1 MGESRMTELT
11 IDRFT
16 STVQLTDDGDDTGL
30 RVDRLAD
37 RVAGSRL
44 DSVAANAVLPPGDW
58 CVRRVTVPLVLDFDR
73 PAVALEEQWA
83 QAVIDAIGAAIDHP
97 SAEVVHYRRRV
108 DALRDLLLSTARRST
123 EREWAWRQVGLLIA
137 ADASPATDPQTAVRR
152 ALRRFPRD
160 ALYALLSAI
169 RDAGFVAVHRLM
181 GSEGWAQA
189 AALVCAVNGWSNPSD
204 GRRPLAAP
212 VPSGHADVRSR
223 DMARPSSEDPR
234 EPGTPAPAAASASAM
249 SLAETV
255 AARST
260 LCAALRGAPIR
271 PEAHAIRNWAILA
284 AAESDPSILTRP
296 NTDEVLDAIAA
307 LILEQFLAHT
317 PATGLHGATSP
328 PAVARE
334 EASCTTPPDTLG
346 EPENVD
352 VPQPEEFE
360 TDWAGILFLLNTASD
375 ADIPDAILN
384 DDVLAGRPLTQ
395 ILSAVATHI
404 APAADD
410 DPAVLSFSGQLAG
423 PGRFTALTD
432 HEAECV
438 AAHAQR
444 WITTTLAR
452 IDEPD
457 TDQDDLLARI
467 VARHGVIQ
475 AEPGWIEVHL
485 DLDDVD
491 VDVRIA
497 GLDVDPD
504 WVPWLG
510 AVVRFCYV

>member
-1 MGESRMTELT
+1 MTELT

-16 STVQLTDDGDDTGL
+16 STVQLTDDGDDPGL
-30 RVDRLAD
+30 RMDRLAD

-44 DSVAANAVLPPGDW
+44 DSVAANTVLLPGDW

-108 DALRDLLLSTARRST
+108 DALRDLLLSTARCST
-123 EREWAWRQVGLLIA
+123 ERQWAWRQVGLLVA
-137 ADASPATDPQTAVRR
+137 ADASPATDPQTTVRG

-169 RDAGFVAVHRLM
+169 RDAGLVAVHRLL
-181 GSEGWAQA
+181 GAEGWEEA
-189 AALVCAVNGWSNPSD
+189 ATLVCAVNGWSTPS
-204 GRRPLAAP
+204 PLRSVAAP
-212 VPSGHADVRSR
+212 VPSGRAAVRPT
-223 DMARPSSEDPR
+223 DIARPSSDDPR
-234 EPGTPAPAAASASAM
+234 EPSAPAPAAASASAM

-255 AARST
+255 VARST
-260 LCAALRGAPIR
+260 LCATLRGAPIR
-271 PEAHAIRNWAILA
+271 PHAHTIWNWAILA

-296 NTDEVLDAIAA
+296 NSAEVLDAIAA
-307 LILEQFLAHT
+307 LIIEQFAAHT
-317 PATGLHGATSP
+317 PTTGLHGAVSP
-328 PAVARE
+328 PATARN
-334 EASCTTPPDTLG
+334 EASRTTPPDTLG
-346 EPENVD
+346 GAEHVD
-352 VPQPEEFE
+352 IPKPAGIE
-360 TDWAGILFLLNTASD
+360 TDWAGMLFLLNTAAD

-384 DDVLAGRPLTQ
+384 DDVLAGRPLIQ

-404 APAADD
+404 APAAND

-432 HEAECV
+432 HEAERV

-457 TDQDDLLARI
+457 TDHDDLLARI

-485 DLDDVD
+485 DLADVD